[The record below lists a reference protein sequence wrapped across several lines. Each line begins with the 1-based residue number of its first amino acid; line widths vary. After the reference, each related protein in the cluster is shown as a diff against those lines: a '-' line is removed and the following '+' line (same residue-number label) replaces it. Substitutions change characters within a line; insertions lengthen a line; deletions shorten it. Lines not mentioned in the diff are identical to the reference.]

1 MSTEQGNGH
10 LGLVIELSRCCRVSD
25 RVSRMIMVRFL
36 VRVGVILSA
45 GVWRGQNRHDV
56 STHLRLPRNVW
67 FLAMYYVNILPISH
81 CVFPGKS
88 LISAS
93 LSRVLAPRVF
103 PEKNYKIIQ

>member
-45 GVWRGQNRHDV
+45 GV
-56 STHLRLPRNVW
+56 
-67 FLAMYYVNILPISH
+67 
-81 CVFPGKS
+81 
-88 LISAS
+88 
-93 LSRVLAPRVF
+93 
-103 PEKNYKIIQ
+103 